1 MSIYC
6 NWRPVL
12 AVYAELVVFC
22 SVPVRHADGSSFM
35 ACLAVVQWD
44 TGSWWPC
51 PCSHTP
57 FACSFALSWIMGAGV
72 GAALPGIWNGV
83 VAAGQQLLLL
93 AGQWAHDGLPAIF
106 GQASWCWPGM
116 PSPNCSWSH
125 VMWVFSPPVATYGDG
140 RPFSFLPQLSL
151 SLPWDYCSVC
161 TVVPCFCWIFFL

>member
-44 TGSWWPC
+44 TGSLWPC

-72 GAALPGIWNGV
+72 GEAYLETGTV
-83 VAAGQQLLLL
+83 LLQQQHLL
-93 AGQWAHDGLPAIF
+93 ARHMTGCSYL
-106 GQASWCWPGM
+106 WP
-116 PSPNCSWSH
+116 
-125 VMWVFSPPVATYGDG
+125 
-140 RPFSFLPQLSL
+140 SFLVLAWNAQPQLFMESCDVGL
-151 SLPWDYCSVC
+151 FPASGYVRRR
-161 TVVPCFCWIFFL
+161 